1 MGEKLPIFAVYSVLK
16 GEKMEDVN
24 ITCVWIAELVPLFA
38 TLFSFIYG
46 LNKFFKKG
54 KPLFLQS
61 ITMAMG
67 CHALGSIYHLCQT
80 LTTETVIEGFTPAYL
95 GRIGFFLFLIA
106 ASYGQM
112 DRIVDDG
119 SPKLIPS
126 RFIAVIAP
134 VLAIVL
140 YIPNAIIEDLPLA
153 TKITVLL
160 VWLPAT
166 VSVYYNL
173 KHSIIPDFDFGFIKA
188 IKPYNILATCLGFAE
203 LLCLTA
209 WNYLH
214 DVTMAITSFIFAGLC
229 IAMMLVA
236 KKGAEKWTI

>member
-1 MGEKLPIFAVYSVLK
+1 
-16 GEKMEDVN
+16 MEELN
-24 ITCVWIAELVPLFA
+24 MLCLWIAELVPLCA
-38 TLFSFIYG
+38 TLFSFVYG
-46 LNKFFKKG
+46 VHNFFKKG

-80 LTTETVIEGFTPAYL
+80 LTTETVLEGFTPAYL
-95 GRIGFFLFLIA
+95 GRIGFFLFLIT

-119 SPKLIPS
+119 SNKFRPARYIALLAPLCAILLYLPS
-126 RFIAVIAP
+126 GLMEELP
-134 VLAIVL
+134 VV
-140 YIPNAIIEDLPLA
+140 
-153 TKITVLL
+153 TKIAVLL
-160 VWLPAT
+160 VWLPAM

-203 LLCLTA
+203 MLCLTA
-209 WNYLH
+209 WDFLYSAPL
-214 DVTMAITSFIFAGLC
+214 VITSFVFAGLC
-229 IAMMLVA
+229 ISMMIAA

>member
-1 MGEKLPIFAVYSVLK
+1 
-16 GEKMEDVN
+16 MEGIDL
-24 ITCVWIAELVPLFA
+24 ICMWIAELVPLFA
-38 TLFSFIYG
+38 ALGSFIYG

-80 LTTETVIEGFTPAYL
+80 LTTEEVLEGFTPAYL

-119 SPKLIPS
+119 SQKVKPS
-126 RFIAVIAP
+126 RYIALIAP
-134 VLAIVL
+134 VCAVL
-140 YIPNAIIEDLPLA
+140 LYLPNGTMEDLPTP
-153 TKITVLL
+153 TKIAVLL
-160 VWLPAT
+160 VWLPAI

-173 KHSIIPDFDFGFIKA
+173 KHAIIPDCDFGFIKA
-188 IKPYNILATCLGFAE
+188 IKPYNILAVCLGFAE

-209 WNYLH
+209 WDYLYNTQL
-214 DVTMAITSFIFAGLC
+214 VICSIIFAILC
-229 IAMMLVA
+229 VAMMLVA

>member
-1 MGEKLPIFAVYSVLK
+1 
-16 GEKMEDVN
+16 MEN
-24 ITCVWIAELVPLFA
+24 IDALCLWIAELVPLCA
-38 TLFSFIYG
+38 TVFSFIYG
-46 LNKFFKKG
+46 LHNFFKKG

-67 CHALGSIYHLCQT
+67 CHALGSVYHLCQT
-80 LTTETVIEGFTPAYL
+80 LTTDTVLEGFTPAYL
-95 GRIGFFLFLIA
+95 GRIGFFLFLIT

-119 SPKLIPS
+119 SKKILPS
-126 RFIAVIAP
+126 RIIALAAP
-134 VLAIVL
+134 ICAMLL
-140 YIPNAIIEDLPLA
+140 YLPNGLMEELPTA
-153 TKITVLL
+153 TKIAVLL
-160 VWLPAT
+160 VWLPAM

-188 IKPYNILATCLGFAE
+188 IKPYNVLATCLGFAE

-209 WNYLH
+209 WDFLYGTQL
-214 DVTMAITSFIFAGLC
+214 VITSFVFAVLC
-229 IAMMLVA
+229 IAMMLEA

>member
-1 MGEKLPIFAVYSVLK
+1 
-16 GEKMEDVN
+16 MEGIDLV
-24 ITCVWIAELVPLFA
+24 CMWIAELVPLSA

-67 CHALGSIYHLCQT
+67 CYSLGSIYHLCQT
-80 LTTETVIEGFTPAYL
+80 LTTETVMEGFTPAYL
-95 GRIGFFLFLIA
+95 GRIGFFLFLIT
-106 ASYGQM
+106 ASYGQL

-119 SPKLIPS
+119 SKRVKPS
-126 RFIAVIAP
+126 RYIAFVAP
-134 VLAIVL
+134 LCAVLL
-140 YIPNAIIEDLPLA
+140 YLPNGLMDDLPLA
-153 TKITVLL
+153 TKIAALL
-160 VWLPAT
+160 VWLPAV

-173 KHSIIPDFDFGFIKA
+173 KHAIIPDCDFGFIKA

-209 WNYLH
+209 WDYLYNTQLV
-214 DVTMAITSFIFAGLC
+214 VTSVFFAICCVSMMFA
-229 IAMMLVA
+229 A

>member
-1 MGEKLPIFAVYSVLK
+1 MESVDLIC
-16 GEKMEDVN
+16 M
-24 ITCVWIAELVPLFA
+24 WIAELVPLCA
-38 TLFSFIYG
+38 TLGSFIYG

-80 LTTETVIEGFTPAYL
+80 LTTEEVLEGFTPAYL
-95 GRIGFFLFLIA
+95 GRIGFFLFLIT

-119 SPKLIPS
+119 SKKIKPS
-126 RFIAVIAP
+126 RYIALIAP
-134 VLAIVL
+134 VCAALL
-140 YIPNAIIEDLPLA
+140 YLPNGTMEDLPIE
-153 TKITVLL
+153 TKIAVLL
-160 VWLPAT
+160 VWLPAIF
-166 VSVYYNL
+166 SVYYNL
-173 KHSIIPDFDFGFIKA
+173 KHAIIPDCDFGFIKA
-188 IKPYNILATCLGFAE
+188 IKPYNIFAVCLGFAE

-209 WNYLH
+209 WDYLYNTQL
-214 DVTMAITSFIFAGLC
+214 VICSIVFALFC
-229 IAMMLVA
+229 VAMMHAA

>member
-1 MGEKLPIFAVYSVLK
+1 MGEI
-16 GEKMEDVN
+16 KMEELD
-24 ITCVWIAELVPLFA
+24 ILCLWIAELIPLSA

-80 LTTETVIEGFTPAYL
+80 LTTETVLEGFTPAYL
-95 GRIGFFLFLIA
+95 GRIGFFLFLIT

-119 SPKLIPS
+119 SKKLRPS
-126 RFIAVIAP
+126 RIIALAAP
-134 VLAIVL
+134 ICAVLL
-140 YIPNAIIEDLPLA
+140 YLPNGLMDDLPTG
-153 TKITVLL
+153 TKIAVLL
-160 VWLPAT
+160 VWIPAA

-173 KHSIIPDFDFGFIKA
+173 KHAIIPDFDFGFIKA
-188 IKPYNILATCLGFAE
+188 IKPYNVLATCLGFAE

-209 WNYLH
+209 WDYLYNAPL
-214 DVTMAITSFIFAGLC
+214 VISSFVFAGLC
-229 IAMMLVA
+229 VAMMLVA
-236 KKGAEKWTI
+236 KKGAEKWKI

>member
-1 MGEKLPIFAVYSVLK
+1 
-16 GEKMEDVN
+16 MEGIDL
-24 ITCVWIAELVPLFA
+24 ICLWIAELVPLAA

-80 LTTETVIEGFTPAYL
+80 LTTEDVLEGFTPAYL
-95 GRIGFFLFLIA
+95 GRIGFFLFLIT

-119 SPKLIPS
+119 SKKARPS
-126 RFIAVIAP
+126 RYIALLAP
-134 VLAIVL
+134 LCAVLL
-140 YIPNAIIEDLPLA
+140 YLPNGTMEDLPLP
-153 TKITVLL
+153 TKIAVLL
-160 VWLPAT
+160 VWLPALF
-166 VSVYYNL
+166 SVYFNL
-173 KHSIIPDFDFGFIKA
+173 KHALIPDCDFGFIKA

-209 WNYLH
+209 WDYLYNTQL
-214 DVTMAITSFIFAGLC
+214 VIATILFAALC
-229 IAMMLVA
+229 VALIIAA

>member
-1 MGEKLPIFAVYSVLK
+1 M
-16 GEKMEDVN
+16 
-24 ITCVWIAELVPLFA
+24 WIAELVPLCA

-46 LNKFFKKG
+46 LKHFFKKG

-67 CHALGSIYHLCQT
+67 CHALGSVYHLCQT
-80 LTTETVIEGFTPAYL
+80 LTTDTVLEGFTPAYL
-95 GRIGFFLFLIA
+95 GRIGFFLFLVT

-119 SPKLIPS
+119 SEKIRPS
-126 RFIAVIAP
+126 RIIAFAAP
-134 VLAIVL
+134 ICAVLI
-140 YIPNAIIEDLPLA
+140 YLPSGLMEELPWA
-153 TKITVLL
+153 TKIAVGL
-160 VWLPAT
+160 VWVPAT

-173 KHSIIPDFDFGFIKA
+173 KHAIIPDFDFGFIKA

-209 WNYLH
+209 WDFLYSAPL
-214 DVTMAITSFIFAGLC
+214 VISSFVFAGLC
-229 IAMMLVA
+229 VAMMVAA

>member
-1 MGEKLPIFAVYSVLK
+1 MDIDLIC
-16 GEKMEDVN
+16 M
-24 ITCVWIAELVPLFA
+24 WIAELVPLSA
-38 TLFSFIYG
+38 ALFSFIYG

-80 LTTETVIEGFTPAYL
+80 LTTETVLEGFTPAYL
-95 GRIGFFLFLIA
+95 GRIGFFLFLIT

-119 SPKLIPS
+119 SAKIRPT
-126 RFIAVIAP
+126 RYIALAAP
-134 VLAIVL
+134 VAAALLFV
-140 YIPNAIIEDLPLA
+140 PNALIDDLPLA
-153 TKITVLL
+153 TKVSVLL
-160 VWLPAT
+160 VWLPGV

-173 KHSIIPDFDFGFIKA
+173 KHAIIPDCDFGFIKA
-188 IKPYNILATCLGFAE
+188 IKPYNILAVCLGFAE

-209 WNYLH
+209 WDYLYN
-214 DVTMAITSFIFAGLC
+214 VPLVLSTVVFAVLC
-229 IAMMLVA
+229 VAMMITA
-236 KKGAEKWTI
+236 RKGAEKWTI

>member
-1 MGEKLPIFAVYSVLK
+1 
-16 GEKMEDVN
+16 MEGIDRLC
-24 ITCVWIAELVPLFA
+24 IWIAELVPLTA

-80 LTTETVIEGFTPAYL
+80 LTIDTVLEGFTPAYL
-95 GRIGFFLFLIA
+95 GRIGFFLFFIT

-119 SPKLIPS
+119 SKELIAS
-126 RFIAVIAP
+126 RILAFIAPICAA
-134 VLAIVL
+134 LL
-140 YIPNAIIEDLPLA
+140 YLPNGLMEDLPLA
-153 TKITVLL
+153 TKIAVLL
-160 VWLPAT
+160 VWLPAM

-188 IKPYNILATCLGFAE
+188 IKPYNVFATCLGFAE

-209 WNYLH
+209 WDYLYNAQL
-214 DVTMAITSFIFAGLC
+214 VMASFVFAGLC
-229 IAMMLVA
+229 IATIIA
-236 KKGAEKWTI
+236 AGKGVEKWRI